1 MTKQRR
7 SWVVNEYF
15 KPLQK
20 KVFKNQIYTP
30 SITHYEE
37 RMPRWLE
44 NPIFCHRVLNFI
56 LLDDDFFL
64 ENFNCIKVIRRL
76 LTTENHFSKS
86 TLSQNFEEL
95 EIFKGLKRR
104 QLLFDEM
111 VQKLHL
117 YDNKTSTWAWLLW
130 GFAFLM
136 SFSIT
141 SPLLLTNLTWP
152 SLVLMVI
159 ISVLTLYFC
168 FCLSLCL
175 NLSRKL
181 PLSKSLARLL
191 NAMMMSMIVLSR
203 VSDHMFWCD
212 TVLTG
217 PSAQLSVNS
226 NRAGFTSDWHKNM
239 VRV

>member
-1 MTKQRR
+1 M
-7 SWVVNEYF
+7 SC
-15 KPLQK
+15 
-20 KVFKNQIYTP
+20 
-30 SITHYEE
+30 
-37 RMPRWLE
+37 WLE
-44 NPIFCHRVLNFI
+44 DPIFCHRVLNFI

-64 ENFNCIKVIRRL
+64 ENFNCIKVIWRL

-86 TLSQNFEEL
+86 TLSQNFKEL
-95 EIFKGLKRR
+95 EIFKGLKSR
-104 QLLFDEM
+104 QLVDDVDSKLD
-111 VQKLHL
+111 VQD
-117 YDNKTSTWAWLLW
+117 YQTTTWAWLLW
-130 GFAFLM
+130 GFVFIM

-141 SPLLLTNLTWP
+141 SPRLLTNLTWP

-191 NAMMMSMIVLSR
+191 NAMMSMIVLSR

-217 PSAQLSVNS
+217 PSAQMSINGNQAVFFYIRCGWAIWAYKLCRWRLS
-226 NRAGFTSDWHKNM
+226 
-239 VRV
+239 

>member
-1 MTKQRR
+1 MSILNPYKRKYLR
-7 SWVVNEYF
+7 F
-15 KPLQK
+15 KFVIP
-20 KVFKNQIYTP
+20 F
-30 SITHYEE
+30 THYEE
-37 RMPRWLE
+37 RMSCWLE
-44 NPIFCHRVLNFI
+44 DPIFCHRVLNFI

-64 ENFNCIKVIRRL
+64 ENFNCIKVIWRL

-86 TLSQNFEEL
+86 TLSQNFKEL
-95 EIFKGLKRR
+95 EIFKGLKTR
-104 QLLFDEM
+104 QLVDE
-111 VQKLHL
+111 VDLKLHVQD
-117 YDNKTSTWAWLLW
+117 YQTTTWAWLLW
-130 GFAFLM
+130 GFVFIM

-141 SPLLLTNLTWP
+141 SPRLLTNLTWP

-191 NAMMMSMIVLSR
+191 NAMLSMIVLSR

-217 PSAQLSVNS
+217 PNAQLSVNG
-226 NRAGFTSDWHKNM
+226 NRAGFLSDGDGQYGHTN
-239 VRV
+239 